1 MQTKMNAVLAVLA
14 LASVSTLPA
23 AADDDPMRVE
33 IKYDRTAPVDTTFNR
48 ARAIA
53 RKACQI
59 NGRVAPMKRLLE
71 KTCVA
76 PLLSQYVLQTENQEL
91 IAYYERR
98 LGEPPV
104 FVPFVAD

>member
-14 LASVSTLPA
+14 LASVSTLQA
-23 AADDDPMRVE
+23 AADDDLMRVE
-33 IKYDRTAPVDTTFNR
+33 IKYDSTAPVGKTYSR
-48 ARAIA
+48 ARLVA

-59 NGRVAPMKRLLE
+59 NGRVLPMRRLLE

-76 PLLSQYVLQTENQEL
+76 PLLSQFVLQTENQDL

-98 LGEPPV
+98 MGEPPV